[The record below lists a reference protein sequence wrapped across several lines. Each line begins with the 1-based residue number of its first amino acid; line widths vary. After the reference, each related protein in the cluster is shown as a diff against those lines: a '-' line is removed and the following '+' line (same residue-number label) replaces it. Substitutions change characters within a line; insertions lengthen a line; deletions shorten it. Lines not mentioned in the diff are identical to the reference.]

1 MNPLDIKLPT
11 AVATKHQFV
20 RFLAEFESLDGEL
33 TNQEIRA
40 STGVEGGPGAAEN
53 LSIAQFLQENGIAL
67 TDSDGRTHMLEGLRS
82 LRKTAPVVHL
92 TFAGEADPASL
103 AEIADW
109 FRKNMNPHTLIEVG
123 LQPGLV
129 AGTYIRSQNKVYDY
143 SLRSRIIGKRDSLVD
158 ALRGNS

>member
-1 MNPLDIKLPT
+1 MNPLDIKLPGS
-11 AVATKHQFV
+11 VATKHQFV
-20 RFLAEFESLDGEL
+20 RFLAEFEALDAGL

-40 STGVEGGPGAAEN
+40 STGVEGGSGPTEN
-53 LSIAQFLQENGIAL
+53 PHITQFLEENNIAV
-67 TDSDGRTHMLEGLRS
+67 TDSTGRSHVLEALRS

-92 TFAGEADPASL
+92 TFAAEADPASL

-123 LQPGLV
+123 LQPSLV

-158 ALRGNS
+158 ALRTDQ